1 MLIFQMACTEAFRDK
16 MAGCRGPAL
25 TTSAAKGECRGDAC
39 QMAATGELC
48 MHIIWITTQ
57 VSAFLGCKGQSW
69 GQTWGLA
76 CKAGTHSISGST
88 RLSFL

>member
-16 MAGCRGPAL
+16 MAGRRGPAL

-39 QMAATGELC
+39 QIAVTSELC
-48 MHIIWITTQ
+48 MHIRITTQ
-57 VSAFLGCKGQSW
+57 VSAFLGCKGQPW

-76 CKAGTHSISGST
+76 CKAGTHSISGPT
-88 RLSFL
+88 RLSFF